1 MEDGTIPGGT
11 ASSGG
16 RGRGERGPWA
26 LLFRVRP
33 RLFTRK
39 NTGVEVKSVV
49 TGRGSSKVVC
59 PLTGLLSSGRGLE
72 SDLEGPHEG
81 NGASFLIGLLS
92 FLMVASG

>member
-16 RGRGERGPWA
+16 RGRAERGPWA

-39 NTGVEVKSVV
+39 NTGVEVKSV
-49 TGRGSSKVVC
+49 
-59 PLTGLLSSGRGLE
+59 
-72 SDLEGPHEG
+72 
-81 NGASFLIGLLS
+81 ALIGHGKRELKGCLS
-92 FLMVASG
+92 PDWAFIQWEKTGERS